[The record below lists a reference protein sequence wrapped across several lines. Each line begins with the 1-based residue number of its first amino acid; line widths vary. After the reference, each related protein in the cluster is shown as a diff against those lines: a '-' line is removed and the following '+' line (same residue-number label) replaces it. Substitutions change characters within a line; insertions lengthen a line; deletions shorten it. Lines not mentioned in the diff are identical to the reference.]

1 VDQQL
6 PIRPLAQEMRMP
18 SESSESAADPGAA
31 SLPAEPVRPAAV
43 EQRPSRSAM
52 RRALR
57 RAGDGVTLDPA
68 EAEVLLFATGE
79 DLDRLLLAAAA
90 IRDAGLASAGRSGLV
105 TYSRKVFVPV
115 TRMCQD
121 RCHYCTFVQ
130 TPQQLKRAG
139 ESLFMTPDEVLRVA
153 RQGAALGCKEVL
165 FTLGDRPEERWPEA
179 REWLAEAGY
188 ESTLGYVR
196 SLAVQVLEATGMLP
210 HLNPGVMSWQ
220 ELGRLK
226 PVSPSVG
233 MMLETTS
240 RRLFETP
247 GLAHHGSPDK
257 DPQLRLRVIEDAG
270 RLNIPFTTG
279 VLIGIGETMAERA
292 DAFFALRR
300 LAREYGHIQEVIVQ
314 NFRAKPATAMRATPD
329 AEPDEY
335 LAAVAVA
342 RLVLGPRMR
351 IQVPPNL
358 SDPAQ
363 LGRLLAAGADDW
375 GGVSPLTPDHVNPE
389 RPWPHLDDLARWSA
403 EAGFEL
409 TERLTVHPEYAAAG
423 EPWLDPRVSGHVQAL
438 MVAPGA
444 DGTGR
449 IGLAEPAAKPVGRP
463 WQEPDPEWGSS
474 GRIDLNVS
482 IDTVG
487 RTGDRRGDFDDVYG
501 DWQALAEKAAV
512 TGAPER
518 IDGDVA
524 AALRTAE
531 RDPRALTEEQAIVLA
546 HVDGP
551 ALTELVRI
559 ADELRQATVGD
570 TVTYIVNRNINFTNV
585 CYTGCRFCA
594 FAQRRKDDDAF
605 TLSLEEVA
613 DRAEQAWAIGAT
625 EVCMQ
630 GGIDPHLPATAY
642 FDIARA
648 VRARVP
654 QMHIHAFSPMEVVNG
669 STRTGLPIREWLVQA
684 KEAGLDSLP
693 GTAAEILDDDVRWV
707 LTKGKLPTASWV
719 EVVSTAHQ
727 VGLPTTSTM
736 MYGHVDK
743 PSHWARHLML
753 LAQVQDRSLEYGNAA
768 FSEFVALPFVHHN
781 APIYLAGVARPGP
794 TARDNLVVHAL
805 ARVLLHGRIDNIQT
819 SWVKLGVEGTRAM
832 LQAGVNDLGGTLM
845 EETISRMAG
854 SMNGSAKSVAEL
866 REIAE
871 GIGRPVRQRT
881 TDYGELAHT
890 PLPLSVV

>member
-1 VDQQL
+1 
-6 PIRPLAQEMRMP
+6 MP
-18 SESSESAADPGAA
+18 SEPSESVA
-31 SLPAEPVRPAAV
+31 LPPLERPPT
-43 EQRPSRSAM
+43 ESAM

-57 RAGDGVTLDPA
+57 RAGDGVTLDAA
-68 EAEVLLFATGE
+68 EAEVLLHARGA
-79 DLDRLLLAAAA
+79 DLDRLLIAASAV
-90 IRDAGLASAGRSGLV
+90 RDAGLASAGRSGLV

-115 TRMCQD
+115 TRMCRD

-130 TPQQLKRAG
+130 TPQQLQRAG
-139 ESLFMTPDEVLRVA
+139 EAPYMSPDDVLRVA

-165 FTLGDRPEERWPEA
+165 FTLGDRPEERWPQA

-196 SLAVQVLEATGMLP
+196 ALAVQVLEATGMLP

-220 ELGRLK
+220 ELGRVK

-240 RRLFETP
+240 QRLFETP
-247 GLAHHGSPDK
+247 GLAHYGSPDK
-257 DPQLRLRVIEDAG
+257 DPAVRLRVIEDAG

-279 VLIGIGETMAERA
+279 VLIGIGETYAERA
-292 DAFFALRR
+292 DSFFALRR

-314 NFRAKPATAMRATPD
+314 NFRAKPATAMRGVPD
-329 AEPDEY
+329 AEPEEY

-342 RLVLGPRMR
+342 RLVMGPRMR

-363 LGRLLAAGADDW
+363 LARLLAAGADDW
-375 GGVSPLTPDHVNPE
+375 GGVSPVTPDHVNPE
-389 RPWPHLDDLARWSA
+389 RPWPHLDDLGRWSA

-409 TERLTVHPEYAAAG
+409 TERLTVHPEYASAG
-423 EPWLDPRVSGHVQAL
+423 EPWLDPRVTKHVQAL
-438 MVAPGA
+438 MISGGPHA
-444 DGTGR
+444 
-449 IGLAEPAAKPVGRP
+449 GLADPKALPVGSP

-474 GRIDLNVS
+474 GRVDLNLT
-482 IDTVG
+482 IDTTG
-487 RTGDRRGDFDDVYG
+487 RTSDRRGDFDDVYG
-501 DWQALAEKAAV
+501 DWQALREKAAI

-524 AALRTAE
+524 AALRVAGH
-531 RDPRALTEEQAIVLA
+531 DPRALTEEQAIVLA
-546 HVDGP
+546 HVEGP
-551 ALTELVRI
+551 AVAELVRI
-559 ADELRQATVGD
+559 ADDLRRETVGD

-585 CYTGCRFCA
+585 CYVGCRFCA

-605 TLSLEEVA
+605 TLSLDEVA
-613 DRAEQAWAIGAT
+613 TRAQEAWDLGAT

-642 FDIARA
+642 FDLAAA
-648 VRARVP
+648 VRAKVP
-654 QMHIHAFSPMEVVNG
+654 GMHIHAFSPMEVLNG
-669 STRTGLPIREWLVQA
+669 STRTGLPIREWLIRA
-684 KEAGLDSLP
+684 KESGLNSLP

-736 MYGHVDK
+736 MYGHVDQ

-753 LAQVQDRSLEYGNAA
+753 LAQVQERSLEYGQAA
-768 FSEFVALPFVHHN
+768 FTEFVALPFVHHN
-781 APIYLAGVARPGP
+781 SPIYLAGVARPGP

-805 ARVLLHGRIDNIQT
+805 ARLLLHGRIDNIQT
-819 SWVKLGVEGTRAM
+819 SWVKLGVEGTQAM
-832 LQAGVNDLGGTLM
+832 LKAGVNDLGGTLM

-854 SMNGSAKSVAEL
+854 STNGSAKTEQEL
-866 REIAE
+866 RDIAE
-871 GIGRPVRQRT
+871 GIGRPVRRRT
-881 TDYGELAHT
+881 TAYGRPAAIMQT
-890 PLPLSVV
+890 YAP

>member
-1 VDQQL
+1 MQT
-6 PIRPLAQEMRMP
+6 PPTE
-18 SESSESAADPGAA
+18 
-31 SLPAEPVRPAAV
+31 
-43 EQRPSRSAM
+43 SAM

-57 RAGDGVTLDPA
+57 RAGDGVVLDAA
-68 EAEVLLFATGE
+68 EAEVLLQARGA
-79 DLDRLLLAAAA
+79 DLDRLLSAAAA
-90 IRDAGLASAGRSGLV
+90 VRDAGLASAGRPGLV

-115 TRMCQD
+115 TRMCRD

-130 TPQQLKRAG
+130 TPQQLQRASLLHPASSNPASSSSAAANPAAEHG
-139 ESLFMTPDEVLRVA
+139 LFMTPDDVLRVA

-196 SLAVQVLEATGMLP
+196 ALAVQVLEATGMLP

-220 ELGRLK
+220 ELGRVK
-226 PVSPSVG
+226 PVAPSVG

-247 GLAHHGSPDK
+247 GLAHFGSPDK
-257 DPQLRLRVIEDAG
+257 DPQIRLRVIEDAG

-279 VLIGIGETMAERA
+279 VLIGIGETYAERA
-292 DAFFALRR
+292 ESFFALRR

-329 AEPDEY
+329 AEPEEY

-342 RLVLGPRMR
+342 RLVMGPRMR

-358 SDPAQ
+358 SDPGQ

-389 RPWPHLDDLARWSA
+389 RPWPHLDDLAAWSA

-409 TERLTVHPEYAAAG
+409 TERLTVHPEYALAG
-423 EPWLDPRVSGHVQAL
+423 EPWLDPRLSGHVNAL
-438 MVAPGA
+438 MLPPS
-444 DGTGR
+444 TSLP
-449 IGLAEPAAKPVGRP
+449 GLANPAALPVGLP
-463 WQEPDPEWGSS
+463 WQEPDPQWGSS
-474 GRIDLNVS
+474 GRIDLNLTV
-482 IDTVG
+482 DTIG
-487 RTGDRRGDFDDVYG
+487 RTSDRRGDFDDVYG
-501 DWQALAEKAAV
+501 DWQALREKAAI

-524 AALRTAE
+524 AALRVAE
-531 RDPRALTEEQAIVLA
+531 RNPRALTEEQAIVLA
-546 HVDGP
+546 HAEGP
-551 ALTELVRI
+551 AVQALVRI
-559 ADELRQATVGD
+559 ADELRHDTVGD
-570 TVTYIVNRNINFTNV
+570 TVTYVVNRNINFTNV

-605 TLSLEEVA
+605 TLSLDEVA
-613 DRAEQAWAIGAT
+613 DRAHQAWELGAT
-625 EVCMQ
+625 EVCLQ

-654 QMHIHAFSPMEVVNG
+654 QLHIHAFSPMEVVNG
-669 STRTGLPIREWLVQA
+669 STRTGLPIREWLLQA
-684 KEAGLDSLP
+684 KEAGLNSLP

-707 LTKGKLPTASWV
+707 LTKGKLPTASWI

-727 VGLPTTSTM
+727 LGLPTSSTM
-736 MYGHVDK
+736 MYGHVDT
-743 PSHWARHLML
+743 PSHWVRHLIL
-753 LAQVQDRSLEYGNAA
+753 LAEVQERSLEYGQAA
-768 FSEFVALPFVHHN
+768 FTEFVALPFVHHN

-794 TARDNLVVHAL
+794 SARDNLVVHAL
-805 ARVLLHGRIDNIQT
+805 ARLLLHGRIDNIQT
-819 SWVKLGVEGTRAM
+819 SWVKLGTEGTRAM
-832 LQAGVNDLGGTLM
+832 LRAGVNDLGGTLM

-854 SMNGSAKSVAEL
+854 SQHGSARTVQEL

-871 GIGRPVRQRT
+871 GIGRPVRERT
-881 TDYGELAHT
+881 TAYGESAVAAVA
-890 PLPLSVV
+890 SIR

>member
-1 VDQQL
+1 
-6 PIRPLAQEMRMP
+6 
-18 SESSESAADPGAA
+18 
-31 SLPAEPVRPAAV
+31 
-43 EQRPSRSAM
+43 
-52 RRALR
+52 
-57 RAGDGVTLDPA
+57 
-68 EAEVLLFATGE
+68 
-79 DLDRLLLAAAA
+79 
-90 IRDAGLASAGRSGLV
+90 
-105 TYSRKVFVPV
+105 
-115 TRMCQD
+115 MCRD

-130 TPQQLKRAG
+130 TPQQLQRAG
-139 ESLFMTPDEVLRVA
+139 QPPFMTPDDVLRVA

-165 FTLGDRPEERWPEA
+165 FTLGDRPEERWPQA

-196 SLAVQVLEATGMLP
+196 ALAVQVLEATGMLP

-220 ELGRLK
+220 ALGRVK

-247 GLAHHGSPDK
+247 GLAHYGSPDK
-257 DPQLRLRVIEDAG
+257 DPALRLRVIEDAG

-279 VLIGIGETMAERA
+279 VLIGIGETYAERA
-292 DAFFALRR
+292 DSFFALRR

-314 NFRAKPATAMRATPD
+314 NFRAKPATAMRGVPD
-329 AEPDEY
+329 AEPEEY

-358 SDPAQ
+358 SHPSQ
-363 LGRLLAAGADDW
+363 LARLLAAGADDW
-375 GGVSPLTPDHVNPE
+375 GGVSPVTPDHVNPE
-389 RPWPHLDDLARWSA
+389 RPWPHLDDLARWSS

-409 TERLTVHPEYAAAG
+409 TERLTVHPEYAIAG
-423 EPWLDPRVSGHVQAL
+423 EPWLDPRVATHVQAL
-438 MVAPGA
+438 MISAGPRA
-444 DGTGR
+444 
-449 IGLAEPAAKPVGRP
+449 GLADPKALPVGSP
-463 WQEPDPEWGSS
+463 WQEPDPQWGSS
-474 GRIDLNVS
+474 GRIDLNLT
-482 IDTVG
+482 IDTTG
-487 RTGDRRGDFDDVYG
+487 RTSDRRGDFDDVYG
-501 DWQALAEKAAV
+501 DWQALREKAAV

-524 AALRTAE
+524 AALRVAE
-531 RDPRALTEEQAIVLA
+531 HDPRALTEQQAIVLA
-546 HVDGP
+546 HAEGP
-551 ALTELVRI
+551 AVAELVRI
-559 ADELRQATVGD
+559 ADDRRRETVGD

-585 CYTGCRFCA
+585 CYVGCRFCA

-605 TLSLEEVA
+605 TLSLDEVA
-613 DRAEQAWAIGAT
+613 TRAQEAWDLGAT

-642 FDIARA
+642 FDLAAA
-648 VRARVP
+648 VRAKVP
-654 QMHIHAFSPMEVVNG
+654 GMHIHAFSPMEVLNG
-669 STRTGLPIREWLVQA
+669 STRTGLPIREWLIRA
-684 KEAGLDSLP
+684 KESGLNSLP

-736 MYGHVDK
+736 MYGHVDQ

-753 LAQVQDRSLEYGNAA
+753 LAQVQERSLEYGQAA
-768 FSEFVALPFVHHN
+768 FTEFVALPFVHHN
-781 APIYLAGVARPGP
+781 SPIYLAGVARPGP

-805 ARVLLHGRIDNIQT
+805 ARLLLHGRIDNIQT
-819 SWVKLGVEGTRAM
+819 SWVKLGVEGTQAM
-832 LQAGVNDLGGTLM
+832 LKAGVNDLGGTLM

-854 SMNGSAKSVAEL
+854 SMNGSAKTEQEL

-881 TDYGELAHT
+881 TAYGQ
-890 PLPLSVV
+890 PLRPVG